1 MFLLQVSSSKTTKT
15 EKSRESSVLHKIPEV
30 ILDTVNLTE
39 EYNILKVLAE
49 GYFAKIFLAD
59 NRRTNTTVV
68 LKGVHAE
75 LTSLKDFYRE
85 YHYSYHLSPHPNIL
99 STYSVAFKADDFFIF
114 AQEYAPYGD
123 LAGTVKAGGLCE
135 DYCKKIAVQLC
146 SALEFV
152 HSKQLVHRDV
162 KLENVLVFA
171 PDFSKLKLC
180 DFGETRKE
188 GTLVGKVKCTWQPF
202 LPPEQCDALRNEKFT
217 CRRYSDCW
225 QAAIVLF
232 VCATGNTPWQIAQLA
247 SNADYMNFA
256 KWQKRRT
263 TKVPM
268 QFKKFTPRLLRMFRR
283 LLAHKP
289 EDRAEIT
296 EPFKYFKDSWF
307 VTKSGQNTPI
317 ERKNSEDIY
326 LNMDDDDDDD
336 VHIEVDESKTRM
348 AKMLSSYGLETTVDQ
363 KTMSKRLQE
372 WVLSCESE
380 FYDSNDEENF

>member
-1 MFLLQVSSSKTTKT
+1 MFQTSLKATKT

-30 ILDTVNLTE
+30 ILENVNLAE

-49 GYFAKIFLAD
+49 GYYAKIFLAD

-68 LKGVHAE
+68 LKAIHAE

-99 STYSVAFKADDFFIF
+99 STYSVAFKSDDFYIF

-135 DYCKKIAVQLC
+135 DFCKKIAFQLC
-146 SALEFV
+146 SALEFL

-171 PDFSKLKLC
+171 ADFSKLKLC

-188 GTLVGKVKCTWQPF
+188 GTQVGKVKCTWQPF

-217 CRRYSDCW
+217 CRHYSDCW

-232 VCATGNTPWQIAQLA
+232 VCATGNTPWQIAQMA
-247 SNADYMNFA
+247 SNPDYMNFA
-256 KWQKRRT
+256 KWQKRRS
-263 TKVPM
+263 TKVPV

-296 EPFKYFKDSWF
+296 ETFKYLKDSWF

-326 LNMDDDDDDD
+326 FHMVDDDDDDD
-336 VHIEVDESKTRM
+336 VRVDVDESKIKM

-363 KTMSKRLQE
+363 RTMTKRLQE
-372 WVLSCESE
+372 WVLSCETAYQ
-380 FYDSNDEENF
+380 YDSNDEDNY